1 MIRSATTVQLLAKSE
16 LILLSID
23 DCLFL
28 APHRQEL
35 EELLPKIEE
44 FLALRLKLALHPDK
58 VSIRPLNHGID
69 FLGIVVH
76 PFHRTLRTTTKRRM
90 LRKLTERHG
99 EAFRGEIDSDS
110 LHQSLQSYLGILS
123 HVDEHE
129 LSTLLK
135 NGFFLFSPYRG
146 GIVSR
151 KQWIRGDMIWLAV
164 V

>member
-1 MIRSATTVQLLAKSE
+1 MRTAEALKRWWVRK
-16 LILLSID
+16 
-23 DCLFL
+23 
-28 APHRQEL
+28 EL

-44 FLALRLKLALHPDK
+44 FLAVRLKLALHPDK

-90 LRKLTERHG
+90 LRKLTERHR

-123 HVDEHE
+123 HIAGHG

-135 NGFFLFSPYRG
+135 NGFSLSYLH
-146 GIVSR
+146 IEVVLSR
-151 KQWIRGDMIWLAV
+151 ENNGLEGV
-164 V
+164 